1 MGRPSEQ
8 AGEHVDHAVVDD
20 QQVNGSPLRA
30 EDCDGGQQVD
40 QHGDHRDRD
49 VGEQVALSLGHI
61 HLLSRMQLLICFVAF
76 KGNVGLNVLTEKKA
90 HRCSK
95 QNIRMAINSFNTIVL
110 IGD

>member
-20 QQVNGSPLRA
+20 QQVNGSPLFA

-61 HLLSRMQLLICFVAF
+61 HLLSRMQLLLSKAIWA
-76 KGNVGLNVLTEKKA
+76 LTDKKIIDVPKKISGWLSTVSTQQ
-90 HRCSK
+90 C
-95 QNIRMAINSFNTIVL
+95 
-110 IGD
+110 